1 MSHYQKLATLLIRFA
16 AFLFVLFGL
25 MGLLFGL
32 YARLISGSLSPEFQE
47 RLTSSVLYL
56 IGGVI
61 LFALARLLGKVVGR
75 HLE

>member
-1 MSHYQKLATLLIRFA
+1 
-16 AFLFVLFGL
+16 

>member
-16 AFLFVLFGL
+16 AFLLVLFGL

-32 YARLISGSLSPEFQE
+32 YARLISGTLSPEFQE

-61 LFALARLLGKVVGR
+61 LFVLARLLGKVVGR
-75 HLE
+75 NLE

>member
-16 AFLFVLFGL
+16 AFLLVLFGL

-32 YARLISGSLSPEFQE
+32 YAGLISEALSPEFQE

>member
-1 MSHYQKLATLLIRFA
+1 
-16 AFLFVLFGL
+16 

-32 YARLISGSLSPEFQE
+32 YARLISGAFSPEFHE

-61 LFALARLLGKVVGR
+61 LFALACLLGKVVGR
-75 HLE
+75 NLE

>member
-16 AFLFVLFGL
+16 AFLLVLFGL

-32 YARLISGSLSPEFQE
+32 YAGLISEALSPEFQE

-56 IGGVI
+56 IGGVV
-61 LFALARLLGKVVGR
+61 LFALACLLGKVIGR
-75 HLE
+75 NLE

>member
-16 AFLFVLFGL
+16 AFLLVLFGL

-32 YARLISGSLSPEFQE
+32 YARLISEALSPEFQE

-75 HLE
+75 NLE

>member
-16 AFLFVLFGL
+16 AFLFALFGL
-25 MGLLFGL
+25 MGLLFGM
-32 YARLISGSLSPEFQE
+32 YARLISGVVSPEFQE

-61 LFALARLLGKVVGR
+61 LFALARLIGKVVGR
-75 HLE
+75 NLE